1 MKTEKK
7 KARLF
12 KKYAST
18 TTTKRPKFGK
28 TKLKATYQLPPKFEV
43 DMIWDGRNLRYEWTP
58 DVPNSRTINKQTS
71 KAYKSARNDFV
82 TDVAALEGLA
92 IVIFDGVGET
102 PSIIKVPT
110 KN

>member
-1 MKTEKK
+1 MKPGKK

-12 KKYAST
+12 DKYAST
-18 TTTKRPKFGK
+18 PTTKRPKFGK

-58 DVPNSRTINKQTS
+58 DLPNSRTVTK
-71 KAYKSARNDFV
+71 KFWEAYKSAQDDFY
-82 TDVAALEGLA
+82 TDVAALEGLGV
-92 IVIFDGVGET
+92 VIFDGISQEPT
-102 PSIIKVPT
+102 IIEVPT

>member
-7 KARLF
+7 KPRLF

-18 TTTKRPKFGK
+18 LTTKKPKFGK
-28 TKLKATYQLPPKFEV
+28 TKLKATCQLPPNFEV

-58 DVPNSRTINKQTS
+58 DVPNSRTINEKTS

-82 TDVAALEGLA
+82 TNVAALEGLA
-92 IVIFDGVGET
+92 IVIFDGVGEP